1 MKKLLFFALAAAAVA
16 AFATDYPTMF
26 NDAIAAGRLERA
38 DSVLRQWEASDP
50 ADAELYPARF
60 NLLLNRARC
69 SVVELSDDTLPDG
82 AAFIL
87 TDSAGNKVGSMA
99 EREMRDDS
107 IYHLAIAEIGRGIDA
122 WPDRLD
128 FRLAKAGAAS
138 FFDRWDTVAA
148 TVGAVLDRGDEHW
161 RWTGGALLGDS
172 AKNIISNAVFDYV
185 RDMYMAGDSAA
196 LASAVWLGDKGLVRF
211 PENVELLNLMG
222 GIAFEKGD
230 AANALRYMERA
241 SGLRP
246 CDGLVRY
253 NIAYV
258 SYTEGDTARALSVC
272 REMTESDCIDE
283 ESKEMAAELE
293 HRICTPLEP
302 IRLYDYFFRWLP
314 AVAEQARTADADWL
328 FGTPVPVNDEIS
340 ARNGLRSPFSAA
352 DIEVS
357 KLEAG
362 GREMYVWTFPMP
374 TEVPM
379 CRYVAFVP
387 DGDGVRYYT
396 FEKSIDNYWVTGAIS
411 EGTHSNFGGIDTLPA
426 DAEAFAKFLA
436 ETVLSHQ
443 SPAAVFRPDGSDGR

>member
-1 MKKLLFFALAAAAVA
+1 MKKLLFLALAAAAVA

-26 NDAIAAGRLERA
+26 NDAIAAGRLEQA
-38 DSVLRQWEASDP
+38 DSLLKQWEASDP

-60 NLLLNRARC
+60 NLLLNRARY
-69 SVVELSDDTLPDG
+69 SMVELSDDTLPDG

-107 IYHLAIAEIGRGIDA
+107 IYSLAIAEISRGIDA

-128 FRLAKAGAAS
+128 FRLGKAGAAS

-148 TVGAVLDRGDEHW
+148 TVGAVLDRGDENW

-172 AKNIISNAVFDYV
+172 AKSIISNAVFDYV
-185 RDMYMAGDSAA
+185 RDMYMADDSAA
-196 LASAVWLGDKGLVRF
+196 LASAAWLGDKGLARF
-211 PENVELLNLMG
+211 PENAELLNLMG
-222 GIAFEKGD
+222 GIAFGAGD
-230 AANALRYMERA
+230 AAAALRYMERA
-241 SGLRP
+241 SELRP

-258 SYTEGDTARALSVC
+258 CSVEGDTARALSLC

-283 ESKEMAAELE
+283 ESKEMAAALE
-293 HRICTPLEP
+293 QRISTPLEP
-302 IRLYDYFFRWLP
+302 IPLYDYFFRWLP
-314 AVAEQARTADADWL
+314 AVADQAMAADADWL
-328 FGTPVPVNDEIS
+328 FGAPELVNDEIS
-340 ARNGLRSPFSAA
+340 TRNGLRSPFASA

-387 DGDGVRYYT
+387 GGDGVAYYT
-396 FEKSIDNYWVTGAIS
+396 FEKSIDGYWVTGTMS
-411 EGTHSNFGGIDTLPA
+411 EGAHANFGGIDVLPA
-426 DAEAFAKFLA
+426 DAAAFAKLLA

-443 SPAAVFRPDGSDGR
+443 SPAAAFRSDGGDGR